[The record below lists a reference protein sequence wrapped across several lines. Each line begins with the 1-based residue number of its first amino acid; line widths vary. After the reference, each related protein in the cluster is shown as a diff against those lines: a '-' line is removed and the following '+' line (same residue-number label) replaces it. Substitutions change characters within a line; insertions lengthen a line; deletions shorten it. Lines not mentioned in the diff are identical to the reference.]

1 MKGGM
6 AVKLALLGLALSLC
20 APAQD
25 QQQQQQQQQ
34 QPPATGAAKEP
45 AQTTTEQQQGTR
57 TKREAAQKGPAQA
70 AEQGQPWKK
79 IPVPALPAFRPGHPK
94 RVQLANGMVLFLQED
109 HELPLIDLTMR
120 IRGGS
125 RSEPADKVGM
135 VGLYGSVWRT
145 GGTKSK
151 TGDELDDFLE
161 ARAAKV
167 ETGGGVDSTRIGM
180 NCLKQDF
187 DDVFNV
193 LVDVLRNPAFRQ
205 DKLELAKR
213 NTDTGIS
220 RRNDDI
226 GQIAARESAVIAYG
240 RDNPYARYPEYST
253 IAAVTQQDLIGWHE
267 KYVHPNNILLGVVG
281 DFDSA
286 QMEQKLRKA
295 LESWEKGPAAEPPH
309 IAFTPPK
316 PGLYF

>member
-1 MKGGM
+1 M
-6 AVKLALLGLALSLC
+6 
-20 APAQD
+20 
-25 QQQQQQQQQ
+25 
-34 QPPATGAAKEP
+34 
-45 AQTTTEQQQGTR
+45 
-57 TKREAAQKGPAQA
+57 
-70 AEQGQPWKK
+70 
-79 IPVPALPAFRPGHPK
+79 
-94 RVQLANGMVLFLQED
+94 QLANGMVLFLQED

-125 RSEPADKVGM
+125 RSEPAEKVGM

-151 TGDELDDFLE
+151 TGDELDDYLE

-213 NTDTGIS
+213 NTNTGIS

-253 IAAVTQQDLIGWHE
+253 IAAVTQQDLG
-267 KYVHPNNILLGVVG
+267 G
-281 DFDSA
+281 DADA
-286 QMEQKLRKA
+286 D
-295 LESWEKGPAAEPPH
+295 AERE
-309 IAFTPPK
+309 
-316 PGLYF
+316 